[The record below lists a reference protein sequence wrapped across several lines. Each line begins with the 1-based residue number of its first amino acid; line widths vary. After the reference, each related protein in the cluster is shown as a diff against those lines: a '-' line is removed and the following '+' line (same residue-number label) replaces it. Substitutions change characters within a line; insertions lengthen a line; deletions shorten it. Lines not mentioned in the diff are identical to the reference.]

1 MPEKVYKDTEGKMNK
16 SMEHL
21 KKELNSV
28 RTGRASLSLLDN
40 VMVDY
45 YGNPSPLNQMASL
58 SIPESRTITIQP
70 WDPTLLEKIEK
81 AILQSNLGL
90 TPNND
95 GKMIRVSIPMLTEE
109 RRVQLVKMVKKMAE
123 ESKVAV
129 RNIRRESNDQL
140 KAMEKGKE
148 ISKDD
153 CHRATERVQEITDG
167 VIKKIVGI
175 IEDKEKE
182 ILED

>member
-1 MPEKVYKDTEGKMNK
+1 
-16 SMEHL
+16 
-21 KKELNSV
+21 
-28 RTGRASLSLLDN
+28 
-40 VMVDY
+40 
-45 YGNPSPLNQMASL
+45 
-58 SIPESRTITIQP
+58 
-70 WDPTLLEKIEK
+70 
-81 AILQSNLGL
+81 
-90 TPNND
+90 
-95 GKMIRVSIPMLTEE
+95 
-109 RRVQLVKMVKKMAE
+109 MVKKMAE

-153 CHRATERVQEITDG
+153 CHRATEQVQEITDG
-167 VIKKIVGI
+167 VIEKITGI